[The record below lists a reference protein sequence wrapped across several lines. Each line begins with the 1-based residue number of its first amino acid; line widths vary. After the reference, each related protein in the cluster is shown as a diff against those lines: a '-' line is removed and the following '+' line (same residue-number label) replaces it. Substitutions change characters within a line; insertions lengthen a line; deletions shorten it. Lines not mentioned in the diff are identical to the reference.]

1 MMKKYLLA
9 LLLLNVFIIE
19 SKAQTQYYPPAAPQN
34 WDTISPLSLNW
45 CPNKIDSLYDFLAQK
60 NTKGFVLLKDGKIV
74 LERYFGTFTEDSIWY
89 WASAGKTL
97 TAFLTGIAQQEGF
110 LNINQN
116 ITQYLGNGW
125 SACSAPQE
133 DSITIKH
140 MLCMTSGLDDVFPPC
155 TNEDDTPACLSYL
168 DAPDTRWAYHTGA
181 YRKLQDILPVATSTN
196 LNTYTNNSVKNKID
210 MSSGF
215 WLQDIYYS
223 KTRDAAR
230 FGLLCLNKGI
240 WANDTVLNDTAYFNA
255 MTNTSQ
261 NYNLA
266 YGYLTWLN
274 GKSNFMLPGIQ
285 LTFNGFVTP
294 SAPADMYA
302 ALGKNDQKIY
312 VVPSQN
318 LVVVRFGNAASSSA
332 LSITA
337 FDNEL
342 WQKINDLNCNLT
354 STKQITDLTNNIGP
368 NPFYDYINVYNNNQ
382 QAHYCLT
389 DYTGKVIYSGT
400 LINQQNFSALPM
412 GVYFLKTEDK
422 NKVQQFKLVKAN

>member
-1 MMKKYLLA
+1 MKKYIFTTLLF
-9 LLLLNVFIIE
+9 LNFMGNI
-19 SKAQTQYYPPAAPQN
+19 SAQSLYFPPASPQN
-34 WDTISPLSLNW
+34 WDTISPATLNW
-45 CPNKIDSLYDFLAQK
+45 CADKIDTLYDFLEQK
-60 NTKGFVLLKDGKIV
+60 NSKGFVILKDGKIV
-74 LERYFGTFTEDSIWY
+74 LEKYFGTFTEDSLWY

-97 TAFLTGIAQQEGF
+97 TAMLTGIAQQDGF

-125 SACSAPQE
+125 SACSVPQE
-133 DSITIKH
+133 DSITIKQ

-155 TNEDDTPACLSYL
+155 TNEDDTPTCLSYL
-168 DAPDTRWAYHTGA
+168 AAPETRWAYHTGA
-181 YRKLQDILPVATSTN
+181 YRKLQDVLPIATSTN
-196 LNTYTNNSVKNKID
+196 LNVYTNNKVKNKID
-210 MSSGF
+210 MSSGI
-215 WLQDIYYS
+215 WLQDVYYS

-230 FGLLCLNKGI
+230 FGLLCLSKGI

-255 MTNTSQ
+255 MTSTSQ
-261 NYNLA
+261 NLNLA

-274 GKSNFMLPGIQ
+274 GKSSFMLPGTQ
-285 LTFNGFVTP
+285 FNFSGFVLP

-342 WQKINDLNCNLT
+342 WQKINDLTCNLT
-354 STKQITDLTNNIGP
+354 SAKQITDIINNIGP

-382 QAHYCLT
+382 QTHYCLT
-389 DYTGKVIYSGT
+389 DYTGKVIYNGT
-400 LINQQNFSALPM
+400 LINQQNFASLTM

-422 NKVQQFKLVKAN
+422 SKVQQFKLVKAN